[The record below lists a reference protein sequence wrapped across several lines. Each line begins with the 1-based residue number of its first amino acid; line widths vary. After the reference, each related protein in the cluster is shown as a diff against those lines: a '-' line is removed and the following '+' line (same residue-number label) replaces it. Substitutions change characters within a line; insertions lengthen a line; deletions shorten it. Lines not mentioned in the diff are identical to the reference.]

1 MFLFI
6 SSKLL
11 VLCLHEKKKKV
22 QPEPE
27 MSVVRLSNGMPRQT
41 APLPSSPPPRLDVST
56 LDQLDQGGKFSFTLL
71 NDLPAY
77 SIYCLL
83 YVHTFVAD
91 VFIKASNLFILE
103 HMLEYLNVLIFV
115 FFWLTVKN

>member
-1 MFLFI
+1 M
-6 SSKLL
+6 
-11 VLCLHEKKKKV
+11 KKKKV

-56 LDQLDQGGKFSFTLL
+56 LDQLDHGGKFSFSLL

-83 YVHTFVAD
+83 YYYVS
-91 VFIKASNLFILE
+91 KLK
-103 HMLEYLNVLIFV
+103 IFMCTH
-115 FFWLTVKN
+115 L